1 MIAVTTPLPAPLI
14 ERLYLLFTPAACRA
28 EPFATLASALDGGV
42 DLVQWRVKERDAE
55 GARRALA
62 ICRAHGVRMIV
73 NDDVELAL
81 TIGADGAHVGQDDMP
96 ARQARRLLG
105 PHRLLGV
112 STHDLAQIDRAIDD
126 GADHLGFGPMFAT
139 TTKGYAQGLPTGS
152 LANALRHTSL
162 TIWPIGGIGLDNLSR
177 LRAEG
182 ARRIAVSRAI
192 LGADDPRAAA
202 RSLRAALLAA
212 EAV

>member
-1 MIAVTTPLPAPLI
+1 MTTPLPVPLI
-14 ERLYLLFTPAACRA
+14 ERLYLLFSPAACRA
-28 EPFATLASALDGGV
+28 DPFATLADALAGGV
-42 DLVQWRVKERDAE
+42 DLVQWRVKERDEE
-55 GARRALA
+55 GARQALA
-62 ICRAHGVRMIV
+62 ICRAHGARMIV

-96 ARQARRLLG
+96 ARRARRLLG

-112 STHDLAQIDRAIDD
+112 STHDLAQIDRAALD

-139 TTKGYAQGLPTGS
+139 ATKGYAQGLPAGS
-152 LANALRHTSL
+152 LEDALRHTSL
-162 TIWPIGGIGLDNLSR
+162 TIWPIGGIDHCNLGR
-177 LRAEG
+177 LQAEG

-202 RSLRAALLAA
+202 HSLRAALLAA
-212 EAV
+212 DSA